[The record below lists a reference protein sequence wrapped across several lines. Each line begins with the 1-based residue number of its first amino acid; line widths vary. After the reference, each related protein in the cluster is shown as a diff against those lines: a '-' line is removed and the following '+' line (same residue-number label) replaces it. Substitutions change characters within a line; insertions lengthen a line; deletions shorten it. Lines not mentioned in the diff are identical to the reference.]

1 MINALKKMV
10 PDRLSLRERAFQRH
24 SEDVFISCKGNMLE
38 TFDEITGVRT
48 LVERDD
54 LKVSVNYHDYDIDVL
69 LKTNPQLLQP
79 NNALLQRNCMSM
91 YDRLAYEID
100 SFEAYQASIEA
111 LKQRDADL
119 EKQLK
124 DATPT
129 LAPTPT
135 PTLESSPAKS

>member
-1 MINALKKMV
+1 
-10 PDRLSLRERAFQRH
+10 
-24 SEDVFISCKGNMLE
+24 MLE
-38 TFDEITGVRT
+38 TFDDLTGVRT

-54 LKVSVNYHDYDIDVL
+54 LKVPVNYHDYDIDVL

-100 SFEAYQASIEA
+100 SFEAYQASVEA

-119 EKQLK
+119 QSELNKVVPQIG
-124 DATPT
+124 TSV
-129 LAPTPT
+129 
-135 PTLESSPAKS
+135 ESSKPE